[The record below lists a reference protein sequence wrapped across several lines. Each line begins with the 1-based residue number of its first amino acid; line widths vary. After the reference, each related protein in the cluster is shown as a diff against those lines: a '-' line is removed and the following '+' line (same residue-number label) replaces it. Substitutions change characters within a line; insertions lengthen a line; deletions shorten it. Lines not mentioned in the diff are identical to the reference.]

1 MIDLF
6 LEFYKE
12 VAMSL
17 FEQWNAILEGKG
29 LTQAQTDDFWN
40 AYLAVEK
47 NIYEDILNNK
57 TEKLTGTVKAFGEK
71 YDLDPM
77 LVVGFVDGIST
88 SLTEELDL
96 NALTED
102 SELDATIDFEK
113 LYFNMHKAKAEWLY
127 KIPAWDDILT
137 KDKMKEIKQNYV
149 DTVTVRVENKLGRN
163 DLCHCGSGKKYKK
176 CCLDK
181 DQAAQ

>member
-17 FEQWNAILEGKG
+17 FKQWNEILEGKG

-47 NIYEDILNNK
+47 NIYEDILDQK
-57 TEKLTGTVKAFGEK
+57 TDKLTGTVKAFGEK
-71 YDLDPM
+71 YDLEPL
-77 LVVGFVDGIST
+77 LVIGFIDGLHT

-96 NALTED
+96 ESMTED
-102 SELDATIDFEK
+102 TEFNFTIDFEK
-113 LYFNMHKAKAEWLY
+113 LYLNMHKAKAEWLY
-127 KIPAWDDILT
+127 KIPAWDEILT
-137 KDKMKEIKQNYV
+137 KEKMKEIKQTYL
-149 DTVTVRVENKLGRN
+149 DTVTVRIENKIGRN
-163 DLCHCGSGKKYKK
+163 DPCPCGSGKKFKK
-176 CCLDK
+176 CCIDK
-181 DQAAQ
+181 EN